1 MRTVLFQFALLA
13 LTTCVRAASQI
24 SLFTDSNCQDVYKG
38 LEGPNG
44 YPNGSCTDIRRSGE
58 YGITIY
64 IDDPSTT
71 ICGGY
76 QEEIQLGQCWNSTFV
91 YYSIDMCDTPNP
103 SASPTSTSSSS
114 KDNHSHGLTTG
125 TLVGAVLGSL
135 AGGAL
140 LLGFALW
147 ILARKKRARKARA
160 AAEYGENR
168 GGYATVNRAEAD
180 TSPYRSEMDGTHQR
194 HEMEQGKV
202 VYKHEVATPPVELGG
217 WEVRG
222 DGEGDEGGQTR

>member
-1 MRTVLFQFALLA
+1 MCSCSLCAGTFRSQLAANLRTTV
-13 LTTCVRAASQI
+13 
-24 SLFTDSNCQDVYKG
+24 
-38 LEGPNG
+38 
-44 YPNGSCTDIRRSGE
+44 
-58 YGITIY
+58 TIY

-76 QEEIQLGQCWNSTFV
+76 QEEIQLGQCWNSTFA
-91 YYSIDMCDTPNP
+91 YYSIDMCDMPG
-103 SASPTSTSSSS
+103 SSPTPSPTPSSS
-114 KDNHSHGLTTG
+114 KDNVSHGLATG
-125 TLVGAVLGSL
+125 TLVGAVLGGL

-160 AAEYGENR
+160 AAEYSERSERHEHGA
-168 GGYATVNRAEAD
+168 GYAEVETNL
-180 TSPYRSEMDGTHQR
+180 YRSEMDGTYQR

-217 WEVRG
+217 WEVRR
-222 DGEGDEGGQTR
+222 DGGGEGGQAR